1 MKKSTISFEVNLD
14 EKNLAESITWKAS
27 DNENKA
33 LDTKAFAI
41 SLWDREQQNTL
52 KIDLWTKE
60 MRIDEM
66 DKFLIDTLGGL
77 SQTMLNATGDS
88 FISQE
93 LNNLCDKLVKHVSE
107 KKYD

>member
-1 MKKSTISFEVNLD
+1 MKKSTISFEIELD
-14 EKNLAESITWKAS
+14 DKNLAESISWKAS
-27 DNENKA
+27 DNENKE
-33 LDTKAFAI
+33 LNTNAFAI
-41 SLWDREQQNTL
+41 SLWDPEQQNTL

-93 LNNLCDKLVKHVSE
+93 INNLCNKLVKHIGE

>member
-14 EKNLAESITWKAS
+14 ENNLAESIIWKAS
-27 DNENKA
+27 DNEDKEFN
-33 LDTKAFAI
+33 TKAFAI
-41 SLWDREQQNTL
+41 SLWDPKKQNTL

-88 FISQE
+88 YISKE
-93 LNNLCDKLVKHVSE
+93 INNLCNKLVKHIGE